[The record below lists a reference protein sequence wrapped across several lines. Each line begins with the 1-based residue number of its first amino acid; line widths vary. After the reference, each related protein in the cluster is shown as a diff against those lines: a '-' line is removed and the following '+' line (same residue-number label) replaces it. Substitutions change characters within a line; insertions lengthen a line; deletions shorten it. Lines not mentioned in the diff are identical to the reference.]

1 MHTNST
7 GQQHNR
13 IILAYFKWWFVYKY
27 TFLII
32 HAIKV
37 HSSVSQND
45 FIIPCLRPAYGM
57 QSKILCCCEMKDFIW
72 TQWTSIYT
80 PTPLVLIISALLLTM
95 GFVVVQANEQILNNS
110 STNVNVQF
118 YLKKWNDD
126 VVEWCSI
133 GCNSWNPPTQWNW
146 LNPLPNCALV
156 TTYWDHVK
164 WYFPTLEILFHF
176 LQFSFVAVLSF
187 ISTLLFH
194 LF

>member
-1 MHTNST
+1 MP
-7 GQQHNR
+7 
-13 IILAYFKWWFVYKY
+13 LKY
-27 TFLII
+27 TLLSVKMISLYL
-32 HAIKV
+32 ASGQLTACNQR
-37 HSSVSQND
+37 SSVVV
-45 FIIPCLRPAYGM
+45 RW
-57 QSKILCCCEMKDFIW
+57 KISSEHNE
-72 TQWTSIYT
+72 QVST
-80 PTPLVLIISALLLTM
+80 PQHPLVLIISALLLTM

-146 LNPLPNCALV
+146 LNLLPNCALV

-176 LQFSFVAVLSF
+176 LQFSFVAIFSF
-187 ISTLLFH
+187 IST
-194 LF
+194 